1 VKREQVSDIYHSML
15 DRAVSLKSIQKRR
28 AGWFS
33 AARLTAFV
41 ASAIFA
47 VAAITGLPELW
58 WVSGALFVLFMMLMV
73 MHERLNNRIR
83 FNAAVI
89 QALQQETEAMTEN
102 FASFDGAPEFLTEA
116 AFAGDLDLFGE
127 HSLFQA
133 LNRTASPGGRNKLA
147 RWLLEGLTD
156 AETIR
161 QRQEAVKELS
171 GMYEWR
177 IHFRAHGL
185 LAVEKEKASDSLL
198 SWLAMPPLFN
208 GLLFSIL
215 LYLIPLIS
223 VAAIVLVA
231 AGAITG
237 GVFLFFFLLPIA
249 ITGMYTAK
257 INRRHTLL
265 SRKVELFGKYA
276 ERFRMIEDRVFSS
289 RQMKHFSESLH
300 SGAQSAGRGI
310 HKLSRITASLD
321 ARLNMIAGL
330 LLNFLLLWD
339 IRQMRRLE
347 KWQKNYGSLIPQ
359 WFEILENTEALS
371 SLGAFACTGPEFI
384 YPQIDPDGPVVCA
397 EAAGHPLIPER
408 QRVSNPA
415 CLEHWGEF
423 NIITGANMAGK
434 STYLRTIGVNI
445 VLALAGAP
453 VCARK
458 FTCRPV
464 PVFTSLRT
472 SDNLA
477 TNQSYFYAELL
488 RLKELIDRLR
498 KGEEFIILLDE
509 ILKGTNSADK
519 QSGSRALVAQ
529 LTQMGASGF
538 IATHDLELGRLA
550 DSFAGKVRNYSF
562 EAEIEG
568 DELRFDY
575 TLKPGIARNL
585 NATFLMKRMGI
596 TI

>member
-1 VKREQVSDIYHSML
+1 MTRGQVSDTYQGML
-15 DRAVSLKSIQKRR
+15 DGAVSLKAVQKRR
-28 AGWFS
+28 AGWYS

-41 ASAIFA
+41 ASAGFA
-47 VAAITGLPELW
+47 VAAFAGSPLLW
-58 WVSGALFVLFMMLMV
+58 WVSGVLFVLFLMLMV

-83 FNAAVI
+83 FNKAI
-89 QALQQETEAMTEN
+89 IEALQQETEAVNEN
-102 FASFDGAPEFLTEA
+102 YSAFDGAPEFLSKA
-116 AFAGDLDLFGE
+116 AFAADLDLFGE
-127 HSLFQA
+127 HSVFQA
-133 LNRTASPGGRNKLA
+133 LNRTASPGGSNELA

-156 AETIR
+156 AEAIR

-185 LAVEKEKASDSLL
+185 LADEKEKASESLL

-208 GLLFSIL
+208 GYLFSIL
-215 LYLIPLIS
+215 LYLIPVIS
-223 VAAIVLVA
+223 VASIVMVA

-237 GVFLFFFLLPIA
+237 GVFLFFFLLPVA

-265 SRKVELFGKYA
+265 SRKVDLFGKYA
-276 ERFRMIEDRVFSS
+276 ERFRMIEEGVFSS
-289 RQMKHFSESLH
+289 SRMRYFSESLH

-347 KWQKNYGSLIPQ
+347 TWQKNFGSLIPQ

-371 SLGAFACTGPEFI
+371 SLGAFSCSNPDFI
-384 YPQIDPDGPVVCA
+384 YPQINPDGPVVCA
-397 EAAGHPLIPER
+397 ESAGHPLIPEK
-408 QRVSNPA
+408 QRVPNPA
-415 CLEHWGEF
+415 CLEHRGEF

-434 STYLRTIGVNI
+434 STYLRTIGVNM

-453 VCARK
+453 VCASR
-458 FTCRPV
+458 FSCRPV
-464 PVFTSLRT
+464 PVYTSLRT

-498 KGEEFIILLDE
+498 NGEKFIILLDE

-550 DSFAGKVRNYSF
+550 DSFDGKIRNFSF